1 MKSGAYSLAARLN
14 HSGKVLNW
22 AQINST
28 IASRLKLSSCRKE
41 ERKEEREGGRT
52 EEGKKESLQTQE
64 ADLLGLEA
72 LKVLRLMRPLPRV
85 TYL

>member
-1 MKSGAYSLAARLN
+1 MKSGAYSLVARLN

-52 EEGKKESLQTQE
+52 EEGKESLQIQE
-64 ADLLGLEA
+64 SDLLGLEA
-72 LKVLRLMRPLPRV
+72 LKVLRFMRPLPKV